1 MLEIGDTVRV
11 VGNGEVRRIV
21 GIGPGD
27 FFTTQVGVD
36 ASTTKP
42 IKASDLEL
50 MAKADRPETA
60 PGFVPGRRSWNS

>member
-1 MLEIGDTVRV
+1 MFEIGDTVRA
-11 VGNGEVRRIV
+11 VGSGEIRKIV

-27 FFTTQVGVD
+27 FFTTQMGVD

-50 MAKADRPETA
+50 MAEAARPETA
-60 PGFVPGRRSWNS
+60 PGFVPGRSIME